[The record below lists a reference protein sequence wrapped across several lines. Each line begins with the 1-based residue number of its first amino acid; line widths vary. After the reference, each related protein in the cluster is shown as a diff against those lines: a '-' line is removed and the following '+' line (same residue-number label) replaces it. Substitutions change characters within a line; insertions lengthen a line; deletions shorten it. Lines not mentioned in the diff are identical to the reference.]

1 MAASHEPGGRPIE
14 HTTIVS
20 PQQTA
25 VPDRAG
31 HGRAPSI
38 RIRTAALSAVLGTM
52 LEWYDFGLYG
62 WSSALIFSQLFF
74 VSSNPTVSALGA
86 FGSFAIGFLARPLG
100 SVLFGH
106 VGDRAGRKLM
116 LIVTIV
122 MMGVA
127 TMGIG
132 ALPTYQTIGVW
143 APVLLTVLR
152 ILQGVALGGE
162 FGGSTLITAEHAAP
176 RHRGFWASSTAA
188 GAPAGL
194 LLSAGVFYVF
204 STLPEHQFL
213 SWGWRIPFLLSVAV
227 LAAGLLVRAKVPET
241 PHFTRATE
249 DEATAA
255 VPIVELMKR
264 HKSIILRAAGARLV
278 DAGAANVFTVFAVS
292 YIVSRTSAGSQL
304 ALGANAVANTFHLL
318 LIPVAAA
325 VSDRLGRRRLIALG
339 AIVMAALA
347 APGFLLI
354 DTGSTVLVIAGIVV
368 AWTLPSTM
376 QVGPTPAML
385 SELFPTRIRASG
397 TSLVYQ
403 LQTLVAGVTP
413 FVATALLA
421 LGGNRPWLIV
431 AYIVVLG
438 VITTLCAFSLPER
451 TGRDLSDDDAQTR
464 IGASCP

>member
-1 MAASHEPGGRPIE
+1 MAASHEPGGRK
-14 HTTIVS
+14 
-20 PQQTA
+20 QA
-25 VPDRAG
+25 VMRM
-31 HGRAPSI
+31 
-38 RIRTAALSAVLGTM
+38 RTAALSAVIGTM

-106 VGDRAGRKLM
+106 VGDRAGRRLM

-127 TMGIG
+127 TIGIG
-132 ALPTYQTIGVW
+132 ALPTYQIIGVW

-152 ILQGVALGGE
+152 VVQGVAIGGE

-194 LLSAGVFYVF
+194 ILSAGVFYVF

-213 SWGWRIPFLLSVAV
+213 SWGWRIPFLLSVVV
-227 LAAGLLVRAKVPET
+227 LAAGLLIRTRVPET
-241 PHFTRATE
+241 PHFTRAARE
-249 DEATAA
+249 EGTAA
-255 VPIVELMKR
+255 VPIADLMRR
-264 HKSIILRAAGARLV
+264 HKSLILRAAGARLV
-278 DAGAANVFTVFAVS
+278 DAAAANVFTVFAVS
-292 YIVSRTSAGSQL
+292 YIVSRTSSGSQL
-304 ALGANAVANTFHLL
+304 ALGANAVANTSHLL

-325 VSDRLGRRRLIALG
+325 LSDLLGRRRLVALG

-347 APGFLLI
+347 APGFLLV
-354 DTGSTVLVIAGIVV
+354 DTGSTVLVIVGIVV
-368 AWTLPSTM
+368 AWTLPSTF

-385 SELFPTRIRASG
+385 SELFPTSIRASG

-431 AYIVVLG
+431 AYIAVLG
-438 VITTLCAFSLPER
+438 VITTLCALSLPER
-451 TGRDLSDDDAQTR
+451 TGRDLSDDDVPTK